1 MAHPIRQQN
10 MSDFSTSPER
20 GLSDT
25 ELVRHEI
32 AVAAARMIAEDG
44 LDYSAAKRKAAKIVL
59 GGNKTSGNVLPDN
72 EQIEAEVRIY
82 NAIFFADTQPA
93 RLLKLRRLALRVMQ
107 ELAEFNPLL
116 TGAVL
121 NGTAGE
127 HSDIHLHLFSD
138 SAKDVQIYLLNND
151 FDFEVTESN
160 DYKGRDPIEVVSFM
174 WQNEGIHLT
183 LFSHDDIRGALKD
196 KGGKVQRTDIAGL
209 RALIAE
215 QEAGED

>member
-1 MAHPIRQQN
+1 
-10 MSDFSTSPER
+10 MSDFSDS
-20 GLSDT
+20 

-32 AVAAARMIAEDG
+32 AIAAARMIAEDG
-44 LDYSAAKRKAAKIVL
+44 LDYSAAKRKAAKIIL
-59 GGNKTSGNVLPDN
+59 GGNKSSGNYLPDN
-72 EQIEAEVRIY
+72 EQIEAEVRTY

-93 RLLKLRRLALRVMQ
+93 RLMKLRRLALRVME

-127 HSDIHLHLFSD
+127 HSDIHLHLYSD
-138 SAKDVQIYLLNND
+138 SAKDVQIYLLNNE
-151 FDFEVTESN
+151 FDFEVTESP
-160 DYKGRDPIEVVSFM
+160 DYRGRDPIEVVSFM
-174 WQNEGIHLT
+174 WQNEGVHLT

-196 KGGKVQRTDIAGL
+196 KGGRVARTDIAGL

-215 QEAGED
+215 AEASGVDDD